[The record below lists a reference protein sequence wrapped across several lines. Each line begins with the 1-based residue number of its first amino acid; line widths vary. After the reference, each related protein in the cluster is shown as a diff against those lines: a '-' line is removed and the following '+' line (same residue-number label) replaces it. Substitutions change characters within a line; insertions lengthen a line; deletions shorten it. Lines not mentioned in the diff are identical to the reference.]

1 MFGERDSPCGVRARS
16 SAGKGWEAHK
26 AERAEPEGPRK
37 GPEGWVRLDSL
48 CDNSAFRESRE
59 GADLPGCVD
68 PESLVAKVDLP
79 QALQQKGRDLLG
91 SEYRGESLEFLDS
104 F

>member
-1 MFGERDSPCGVRARS
+1 MESEPGPQRGK
-16 SAGKGWEAHK
+16 AGRPTRQNGQS
-26 AERAEPEGPRK
+26 PEGPWK

-48 CDNSAFRESRE
+48 CDSSAFWESRE

-68 PESLVAKVDLP
+68 PESLVVKVDLA